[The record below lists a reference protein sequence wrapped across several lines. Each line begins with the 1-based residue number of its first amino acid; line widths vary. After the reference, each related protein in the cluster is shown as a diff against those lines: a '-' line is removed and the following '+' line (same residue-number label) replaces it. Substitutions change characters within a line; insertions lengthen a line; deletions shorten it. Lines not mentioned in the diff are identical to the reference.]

1 MRGVTTG
8 SASGIPQVTSLRP
21 IAVAAYGPTILSSV
35 GTGAVLPV
43 LALTARDLG
52 ASVGTAAVVVAL
64 LGVGMLAGDLPAGAL
79 AARIGERRALLAAS
93 LAEAVAMAAAGLAP
107 SVLTL
112 GAAVL
117 ALGLAGSV
125 FGLARHAYLAEAVAP
140 TLRARA
146 LSTLGGVHRVGIFVG
161 PFVGALTLGWWGS
174 VGPYAV
180 GVLAALAAAVLV
192 AVTPDLA
199 LRDAARRADRIG
211 RVERLSQAGQEG
223 RAGQEG
229 QPSQAA
235 EAGPANQPGRE
246 TATQAR
252 LTVLSVLRAHRRV
265 LTTLGVGVLA
275 VSATRAARNAIV
287 PLWAEA
293 IGLDA
298 ASTSIVFGL
307 SGAADMLLFYPAG
320 WAMDRFGRVHVAVPS
335 MLVLGLGMLLVPL
348 VGTFWGLVVVATV
361 LGIGN
366 GIGSGILMTLG
377 ADASPEVGRA
387 QFLGGWRLMGDI
399 GWAGGPALVS
409 AVAVVASLGWASVT
423 MGLLAWVGAAWLRV
437 WVPRFDPI
445 RRGPASAPRPDP
457 PPNSGPASTPRP

>member
-146 LSTLGGVHRVGIFVG
+146 LSTLG
-161 PFVGALTLGWWGS
+161 
-174 VGPYAV
+174 
-180 GVLAALAAAVLV
+180 
-192 AVTPDLA
+192 
-199 LRDAARRADRIG
+199 
-211 RVERLSQAGQEG
+211 EC
-223 RAGQEG
+223 
-229 QPSQAA
+229 
-235 EAGPANQPGRE
+235 
-246 TATQAR
+246 
-252 LTVLSVLRAHRRV
+252 
-265 LTTLGVGVLA
+265 
-275 VSATRAARNAIV
+275 
-287 PLWAEA
+287 
-293 IGLDA
+293 
-298 ASTSIVFGL
+298 
-307 SGAADMLLFYPAG
+307 
-320 WAMDRFGRVHVAVPS
+320 
-335 MLVLGLGMLLVPL
+335 
-348 VGTFWGLVVVATV
+348 
-361 LGIGN
+361 
-366 GIGSGILMTLG
+366 
-377 ADASPEVGRA
+377 
-387 QFLGGWRLMGDI
+387 I
-399 GWAGGPALVS
+399 GWAFSSGRS
-409 AVAVVASLGWASVT
+409 SVHSPWD
-423 MGLLAWVGAAWLRV
+423 GGAASARMPSASS
-437 WVPRFDPI
+437 PR
-445 RRGPASAPRPDP
+445 SPRPCWW
-457 PPNSGPASTPRP
+457 R

>member
-1 MRGVTTG
+1 M
-8 SASGIPQVTSLRP
+8 TSLRP
-21 IAVAAYGPTILSSV
+21 IAVAAYGPTVLSSI

-52 ASVGTAAVVVAL
+52 ASVGTAAVIVSL
-64 LGVGMLAGDLPAGAL
+64 LGVGMLVGDLPAGAL
-79 AARIGERRALLAAS
+79 AARFGERRALLAAS
-93 LAEAVAMAAAGLAP
+93 VAEAVGMTAAGLAP
-107 SVLTL
+107 SVMTL
-112 GAAVL
+112 AAAVL

-125 FGLARHAYLAEAVAP
+125 FGLARHAYLTDAVAP
-140 TLRARA
+140 SLRARA

-161 PFVGALTLGWWGS
+161 PFVGALVLSWWGS
-174 VGPYAV
+174 IGPYAV
-180 GVLAALAAAVLV
+180 GAVAALAAGGLV
-192 AVTPDLA
+192 AVTKDLA
-199 LRDAARRADRIG
+199 VRDAAHRADRASAV
-211 RVERLSQAGQEG
+211 RSREG
-223 RAGQEG
+223 
-229 QPSQAA
+229 S
-235 EAGPANQPGRE
+235 
-246 TATQAR
+246 
-252 LTVLSVLRAHRRV
+252 LSVFRVLRDHRRV
-265 LTTLGVGVLA
+265 LTTLGFGVIA
-275 VSATRAARNAIV
+275 VAATRAARNAIV

-335 MLVLGLGMLLVPL
+335 MLVLGLGMVLVPFAS
-348 VGTFWGLVVVATV
+348 TFWALVVVATV

-399 GWAGGPALVS
+399 GWASGPALVS
-409 AVAVVASLGWASVT
+409 AVAVVASLGTASVV
-423 MGLLAWVGAAWLRV
+423 MGVVAWVGAAWLKV

-445 RRGPASAPRPDP
+445 RPGRSALGSPALDSQAPSSSASSPER
-457 PPNSGPASTPRP
+457 STPEP

>member
-1 MRGVTTG
+1 MREVT
-8 SASGIPQVTSLRP
+8 SSPARGIPQVTSLRP

-52 ASVGTAAVVVAL
+52 ASVGAAAVVVAL

-125 FGLARHAYLAEAVAP
+125 FGLARHAYLTEAVAP

-174 VGPYAV
+174 IGPYAV

-199 LRDAARRADRIG
+199 LRDAARH
-211 RVERLSQAGQEG
+211 VESPTRDTES
-223 RAGQEG
+223 
-229 QPSQAA
+229 PD
-235 EAGPANQPGRE
+235 
-246 TATQAR
+246 R

-265 LTTLGVGVLA
+265 LTTLGLGVLA

-320 WAMDRFGRVHVAVPS
+320 WAMDRFGRVHVAVSS

-377 ADASPEVGRA
+377 ADASPQVGRA

-423 MGLLAWVGAAWLRV
+423 MGLLAWAGAGWLRV

-445 RRGPASAPRPDP
+445 RRGSASAPRPDP
-457 PPNSGPASTPRP
+457 PPRSGPASTPEP

>member
-64 LGVGMLAGDLPAGAL
+64 LGVGMLAGDLPAGA
-79 AARIGERRALLAAS
+79 
-93 LAEAVAMAAAGLAP
+93 
-107 SVLTL
+107 
-112 GAAVL
+112 
-117 ALGLAGSV
+117 V

-235 EAGPANQPGRE
+235 EAGPANQPG
-246 TATQAR
+246 
-252 LTVLSVLRAHRRV
+252 SVGDQGGAQRHRPA
-265 LTTLGVGVLA
+265 VG
-275 VSATRAARNAIV
+275 
-287 PLWAEA
+287 
-293 IGLDA
+293 
-298 ASTSIVFGL
+298 
-307 SGAADMLLFYPAG
+307 
-320 WAMDRFGRVHVAVPS
+320 
-335 MLVLGLGMLLVPL
+335 
-348 VGTFWGLVVVATV
+348 
-361 LGIGN
+361 
-366 GIGSGILMTLG
+366 
-377 ADASPEVGRA
+377 
-387 QFLGGWRLMGDI
+387 
-399 GWAGGPALVS
+399 
-409 AVAVVASLGWASVT
+409 
-423 MGLLAWVGAAWLRV
+423 
-437 WVPRFDPI
+437 
-445 RRGPASAPRPDP
+445 
-457 PPNSGPASTPRP
+457 